1 MVLAK
6 LNNIKKHYGDRLVLD
21 IKNFEILDGDR
32 IGIVGENG
40 AGKTTLLK
48 ILVKNIEPDEGQIF
62 LTQSYE
68 YISQLDNYMG
78 ECEDNRLNKI
88 LNTPTK
94 YEEFLSGG
102 EKIKLKISKALSEN
116 KKLLI
121 ADEPT
126 SNLDE
131 KSIKILED
139 MLKNFKGSLLIVSHD
154 RDFLDSLCN
163 YIVEINNGKIKV
175 YKGNY
180 SKYVKLKKQE
190 RIRNEFEYEEYIN
203 EKKRIE
209 KSILG
214 KEELRESIKR
224 TPKRMGNSEARLHK
238 MGGQKAKKNLENNI
252 KSLKSRISHLV
263 VKEKPKD
270 IREIKINIQD
280 GMEIISKNIIEVKNL
295 NLFAGSKLLLDGAK
309 FKVKKGRKAAI
320 IGDNGCGKTT
330 LLKEIFKNEKESI
343 KVANG
348 VTIGYFDQNQSIL
361 IKEKSILENISEGC
375 AFNQGFIRINLD
387 NFGFKGDDVYKLVS
401 SLSGGEIVKAALCK
415 ILLSNNNLL
424 ILDEPT
430 NYLDIKAMEALERA
444 LINTEKTIILVSH
457 DRKFVENVCDY
468 IIEIENKSI
477 KEFDGK
483 YKDYIIEKN
492 KPIITTIEK
501 ENKEKLMLLKNKLSE
516 IISLLSI
523 EKDSHKKQELG
534 KEYDELLKNIKTLE
548 PQNLHLIS

>member
-6 LNNIKKHYGDRLVLD
+6 LNNIKKYYGDRLVLD

-78 ECEDNRLNKI
+78 ECEDNKLNKM

-163 YIVEINNGKIKV
+163 YIVEIDNGKLKV
-175 YKGNY
+175 FKGNY

-238 MGGQKAKKNLENNI
+238 MGGQKAKKNIDNNI
-252 KSLKSRISHLV
+252 KSLKSRILHLE

-280 GMEIISKNIIEVKNL
+280 GKEIISKNIIEVKNL
-295 NLFAGSKLLLDGAK
+295 NLFAGSKLLLKGAK

-320 IGDNGCGKTT
+320 IGDNGCGKTS
-330 LLKEIFKNEKESI
+330 LLKEIFINEKESI

-361 IKEKSILENISEGC
+361 IKEKSILENVSEGC
-375 AFNQGFIRINLD
+375 AFDQGFIRINLD

-468 IIEIENKSI
+468 IIEIENESI

-483 YKDYIIEKN
+483 YKEYIIEKN

-523 EKDSHKKQELG
+523 EKDSHKKQELE
-534 KEYDELLKNIKTLE
+534 KEYAELLKNIKTLE
-548 PQNLHLIS
+548 P